1 MKRKT
6 LWGRVSTAR
15 IAGWSARHPWIVVA
29 VWAVLLGLA
38 AFAALG
44 VGDVLTAGEMEIT
57 TSPESVRGERLLT
70 EKLRGPEPDTETVIV
85 RSAAYT
91 VDSPEFQAQV
101 EALTS
106 ALLARPDVVASAAN
120 YYQVKAAGSPAA
132 ETLVSGDRHTTLIPA
147 TMAQAGKDENK
158 HLDEFAAILAAGTS
172 SGFEVLSVGGG
183 SVGRTF
189 MDTAEDDLKNL
200 EIFGLP
206 VTLFVLIGVFG
217 AVVAAGVSMILAA
230 VAIVVAIGATA
241 LVGQVVELSFF
252 VVNMVSMIGMAVGID
267 YALFITERYREERR
281 AGVPKHEAIVT
292 AGATAS
298 RAVLFSGIT
307 VILALLGLFIV
318 PITTFRSLGLG
329 ALLVVSAAVVA
340 MLTLVP
346 ALLSLLGDRIDWPRR
361 RKAVDAPVRR
371 EAGIYSGFWGR
382 LTKGVMARPIV
393 SVVVVAVLLIAATVP
408 YFWLQRGPSGAQALP
423 EGETRAAYEVLSQ
436 EFSAGMMN
444 PVEIAVHVER
454 SPEVDAAIANL
465 RGALASDPAFVPASQ
480 VVWNA
485 AGDLAEIQVPLAMGP
500 DTVDAREA
508 VQTLRTQLIPAAFA
522 GVDAEVLVTGSTA
535 FDVDSVKLIDT
546 YTPGVFVFV
555 LGLSFVLLLLVFRSI
570 VVPLKAILMNLLS
583 VGASYGILVLVF
595 QGGIGQKLF
604 GLQHTTTIEAWVP
617 IFLFCVLFGLSM
629 DYHVFLLSRIREHFD
644 ETKKNA
650 ESVAIGLKKTGRI
663 ITGAALIM
671 VVVFASFATGRLVM
685 MQQMG
690 VGLAVAVLLDATLI
704 RFVLVPAS
712 MALLGNIN
720 WYLPKWLSW
729 LPHLA
734 VEGKRRRKQ
743 G

>member
-1 MKRKT
+1 MKRMRT
-6 LWGRVSTAR
+6 SLLGRLSTAR
-15 IAGWSARHPWIVVA
+15 IAGWSARRPWIVA
-29 VWAVLLGLA
+29 GVWVVLLALA
-38 AFAALG
+38 AFAATG
-44 VGDVLTAGEMEIT
+44 VGGVLTADEMEIT
-57 TSPESVRGERLLT
+57 SSPESVRGEQLLG
-70 EKLRGPEPDTETVIV
+70 ERLRGPEPDTETVIV
-85 RSAAYT
+85 RSTAHT
-91 VDSPEFQAQV
+91 IDSPEFQAQV
-101 EALTS
+101 NALTA
-106 ALLARPDVVASAAN
+106 ALLSRPDVVASAVN
-120 YYQVKAAGSPAA
+120 FYQVKATGSPTA
-132 ETLVSGDRHTTLIPA
+132 EALVSHDRHTTLIPA
-147 TMAQAGKDENK
+147 TMAAAGTSEEK
-158 HLDEFAAILAAGTS
+158 HLDEFAAILAAEQAP
-172 SGFEVLSVGGG
+172 GFEVLSIGGG

-189 MDTAEDDLKNL
+189 MDTAEDDLRNIEL
-200 EIFGLP
+200 FGLP
-206 VTLFVLIGVFG
+206 ITLFVLIGVFG

-241 LVGQVVELSFF
+241 VVGQFVELSFF

-281 AGVPKHEAIVT
+281 AGASKHEAIVT
-292 AGATAS
+292 AGGTAS

-307 VILALLGLFIV
+307 VMLALLGLFIV

-329 ALLVVSAAVVA
+329 ALLVVSVAVVA

-361 RKAVDAPVRR
+361 RRASDAPVRKDG
-371 EAGIYSGFWGR
+371 GIYSGFWGK
-382 LTKGVMARPIV
+382 LTKQVMARPIV
-393 SVVVVAVLLIAATVP
+393 SVVVVAVLLLGATVP
-408 YFWLQRGPSGAQALP
+408 YFWLQRGPSGAEALP
-423 EGETRAAYEVLSQ
+423 AGETKTAYELLSS
-436 EFSAGMMN
+436 EFSAGVMN
-444 PVEIAVHVER
+444 PVEIAISGKRTPQVE
-454 SPEVDAAIANL
+454 EAISGL
-465 RGALASDPAFVPASQ
+465 ISSLASNPAFIPTSQ
-480 VVWNA
+480 VIWNA
-485 AGDLAEIQVPLAMGP
+485 TGDVAEVLVPLSSGP
-500 DTVDAREA
+500 DTIEARQA
-508 VQTLRTQLIPAAFA
+508 VQDLRAEVIPAAFSGIEA
-522 GVDAEVLVTGSTA
+522 DVLVTGSTA

-555 LGLSFVLLLLVFRSI
+555 LGLSFVLLLLVFRSV

-595 QGGIGQKLF
+595 QDGVGAKLF

-650 ESVAIGLKKTGRI
+650 ESVAVGLKKTGRI

-671 VVVFASFATGRLVM
+671 VVVFASFASGKLVM

-712 MALLGNIN
+712 MALLGNVN
-720 WYLPKWLSW
+720 WYLPRWLRW
-729 LPHLA
+729 LPHLN
-734 VEGKRRRKQ
+734 VEGRRRKQ
-743 G
+743 